1 MDRKSTFPRVGLVI
15 GRKWNTWESSAD
27 LAAVPGLRET
37 IHRAQTQPLINPKE
51 SENLRRTVLETFAE
65 ILEIYLN
72 DNELRWRC
80 DLVSRTYPQM
90 PMQAVFRAIEIEIG
104 VNAAYLKKVWYGN
117 RRKAQVQEIV
127 TRKLRDNRN
136 GKVQE

>member
-1 MDRKSTFPRVGLVI
+1 MTSPN
-15 GRKWNTWESSAD
+15 WNAWGSSSD

-37 IHRAQTQPLINPKE
+37 IHRAQIRPLLDPKE

-72 DNELRWRC
+72 ENELRWRC
-80 DLVSRTYPQM
+80 DMVSRTFPQM

-104 VNAAYLKKVWYGN
+104 VNAAYLKKIWYGN
-117 RRKAQVQEIV
+117 RRKAQVQALV
-127 TRKLRDNRN
+127 TRKLRER
-136 GKVQE
+136 KS